1 MKHSFFQKVQISVIE
16 AMAKVHWDQTTRLSD
31 ENLEEVRQRL
41 TRDYYIILTRKNNQ
55 LTTFFIGLA
64 NFALFKKWGFYSH
77 ALMNL
82 EDEVKSDSDFRL
94 IEATGVGVHYS
105 TFESVFNSTSNVALL
120 LPKNVSPEE
129 WTAAL
134 DRAKVY
140 LGRPYDNLFDLKNS
154 LEINCVELVRLAL
167 QELPDYSSKF
177 AEFEKMVAK
186 YDKITPDMFL
196 ACSDFEV
203 VFKA

>member
-1 MKHSFFQKVQISVIE
+1 MKHSLFQKIQISAIE
-16 AMAKVHWDQTTRLSD
+16 AMAKIHWNQTTKISP
-31 ENLEEVRQRL
+31 EVLEEIRQRL
-41 TRDYYIILTRKNNQ
+41 TKDYYIILTRKNNQ
-55 LTTFFIGLA
+55 LTTFLIGVA
-64 NFALFKKWGFYSH
+64 NFALMKKWGFYSH

-82 EDEVKSDSDFRL
+82 EDEVKSDNDFRL

-105 TFESVFNSTSNVALL
+105 TFESVFPPTSDVALL

-134 DRAKVY
+134 DKAKVY

-167 QELPDYSSKF
+167 QQLPDYSTKF
-177 AEFEKMVAK
+177 AEFEKMVTK
-186 YDKITPDMFL
+186 YNKITPDMFME
-196 ACSDFEV
+196 CSDFEV
-203 VFKA
+203 VFKT